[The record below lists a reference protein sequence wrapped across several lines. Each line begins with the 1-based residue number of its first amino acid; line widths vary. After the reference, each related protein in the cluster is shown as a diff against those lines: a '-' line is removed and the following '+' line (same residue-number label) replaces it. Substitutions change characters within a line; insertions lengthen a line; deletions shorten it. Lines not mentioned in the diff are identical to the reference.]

1 MREYQISILIITMFQ
16 FFIFFGVNCQEMQI
30 DDHEQLINR
39 LHNFRDLPDEL
50 VIASLDSAD
59 LFIQKGDTLI
69 LSTLFELTFESDGYV
84 SELLGTILG
93 ELFLQKT
100 EFFLNYLQKWPKEQQ
115 SHIVAMA
122 FYMDGGGMSSDN
134 FEKIEIKLKNLKQS
148 KDRNLSELVNICLTT
163 LQEVR
168 NEVEN

>member
-1 MREYQISILIITMFQ
+1 MFQ
-16 FFIFFGVNCQEMQI
+16 FLIFFGANCQEMQI

-39 LHNFRDLPDEL
+39 LNKFRDLPDEL
-50 VIASLDSAD
+50 VIASLDSANI
-59 LFIQKGDTLI
+59 LIQKHDTLM

-93 ELFLQKT
+93 ELLLQKT
-100 EFFLNYLQKWPKEQQ
+100 EFFLNNLQKWPKEQQ

-122 FYMDGGGMSSDN
+122 FYMDGGGMSPDS
-134 FEKIEIKLKNLKQS
+134 FEKIELKLKNLKKS
-148 KDRNLSELVNICLTT
+148 NERNLSDLVKICLTT